1 MNELAAMLADVK
13 SLVDET
19 RSRRSASGVETVTIP
34 LLARGQRCGLRRN
47 SGVAECAIRH

>member
-1 MNELAAMLADVK
+1 MNERAAMLADVK

-34 LLARGQRCGLRRN
+34 LLARAKDAG
-47 SGVAECAIRH
+47 